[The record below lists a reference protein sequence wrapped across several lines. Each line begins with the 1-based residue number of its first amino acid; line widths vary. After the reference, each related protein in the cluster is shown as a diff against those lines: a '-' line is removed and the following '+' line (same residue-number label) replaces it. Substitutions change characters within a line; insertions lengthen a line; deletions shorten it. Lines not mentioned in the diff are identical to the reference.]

1 MCCNWRFC
9 SVRADRWFPEIK
21 LPKKLLEDRWKT
33 WVRTRRPATL
43 IWFGLVAIV
52 LSVLLSQSGWAQTG
66 RGIVQGVVKDA
77 SQAVVPSA
85 QVVLTN
91 TSTNVAQTGHTNEV
105 GLYYFGAVQPGPYS
119 LVVEVTGFKK
129 WEGKLNLQVGQT
141 AVVDVALELGSAES
155 VVEVVGAAAV
165 ITSESAEVADVKDS
179 QRISQLPLNGR
190 LVSNLFLLTPGVEGE
205 FSNNRENGN
214 SFRVNGMKVGAA
226 EMTVDG
232 VSIVDRFGGGIARV
246 QPGLDTIQEFRI
258 ETVGSNAQNSRPAG
272 ITLLTKSGTN
282 QFHGTVFETLRN
294 NAWGLRTRARQD
306 GDTAAKLIRNEFG
319 ASAGGPIYIPKV
331 YDGRNKTFWFA
342 AYEGLR
348 QRESKYTQDYGDYNV
363 PTAAM
368 WGGDFSGLV
377 DPAGN
382 RTHIY
387 DPLTTDANGVRQQFP
402 NDIIPQN
409 RLSPIFKTVQSITD
423 TPTNGTN
430 PWVGPNHLRFY
441 PKNLN
446 QDTFTH

>member
-1 MCCNWRFC
+1 MENL
-9 SVRADRWFPEIK
+9 DQN
-21 LPKKLLEDRWKT
+21 KKLSC
-33 WVRTRRPATL
+33 P
-43 IWFGLVAIV
+43 IWFGLLAIT
-52 LSVLLSQSGWAQTG
+52 LTVLLCQSGWAQTG
-66 RGIVQGVVKDA
+66 RGIVQGVVRDA

-129 WEGKLNLQVGQT
+129 YEGKLNLQVGQT

-155 VVEVVGAAAV
+155 VVEVVGAASV
-165 ITSESAEVADVKDS
+165 ITTESTEVADVKDS
-179 QRISQLPLNGR
+179 QRIQQLPLNGR

-205 FSNNRENGN
+205 FFNNRENGT
-214 SFRVNGMKVGAA
+214 SFRVNGLKVGSA

-258 ETVGSNAQNSRPAG
+258 ETVGSNAQSSRPAG

-282 QFHGTVFETLRN
+282 QFHGSVFETTRN
-294 NAWGLRTRARQD
+294 NAWGLKTRARQD
-306 GDTAAKLIRNEFG
+306 GNTSAKLIRNEFG

-348 QRESKYTQDYGDYNV
+348 QREAAYTQDYGDYNV
-363 PTAAM
+363 PLPPCGEGISA
-368 WGGDFSGLV
+368 V
-377 DPAGN
+377 
-382 RTHIY
+382 
-387 DPLTTDANGVRQQFP
+387 
-402 NDIIPQN
+402 
-409 RLSPIFKTVQSITD
+409 
-423 TPTNGTN
+423 
-430 PWVGPNHLRFY
+430 
-441 PKNLN
+441 
-446 QDTFTH
+446 